1 MPTRVFY
8 NTSPYGFQHQPP
20 PPQPQIQPPQPQP
33 QMTYFNTNHMYDHMI
48 PTQIQHPHVHAYIP
62 YPNHLY
68 SHQNQQN
75 VYRDPSSHAYPF
87 VHISNNNNNNNN
99 NNATNQTTYYHDQY
113 QQPNNNTQMAFQN
126 NGAFYQN
133 PLHAYHQMA
142 LLQAQ
147 YYNLN
152 YANQYYKNTTN
163 TAYTNVS
170 PVPPAS
176 NATAGK
182 IEILKPNKEIVYH
195 KIPEFKTVRKRLPT
209 ESTRRSHREKTSKA
223 GLERNQRS
231 QSAMASIGV
240 ASPEKTKTV
249 EKKNANLTKINEL
262 KEIKKKMEKLEE
274 ISAKDSDERKKQKL
288 DILRKLRNRKNYENF
303 NIYINELP
311 FTEEEKKQKNTIN
324 AVTTSKGEHSDESG
338 LGDID
343 IKSKNSS
350 SSKFSQ
356 SESSDS
362 SAHPEPQTT
371 ITPAKKII
379 PIINHNSKPVM
390 PQIKSLLPNE
400 KHQERKQSKSR
411 MNTDLLKPEMTTV
424 PQEPSKLVIKQKF
437 KFLGIFNAN
446 PEVNAWIL
454 K

>member
-8 NTSPYGFQHQPP
+8 NTSPYGFQHQAPP
-20 PPQPQIQPPQPQP
+20 VPQPQIQTPQPQP
-33 QMTYFNTNHMYDHMI
+33 QMTYFNTNHMYDHMM
-48 PTQIQHPHVHAYIP
+48 PTQIQHQHVHAYMP
-62 YPNHLY
+62 YPNHHY

-75 VYRDPSSHAYPF
+75 IYRDPPGHAYPF
-87 VHISNNNNNNNN
+87 VHNNNNP
-99 NNATNQTTYYHDQY
+99 NQTTYYHDQY
-113 QQPNNNTQMAFQN
+113 QQPNNNNAHMAFQN

-152 YANQYYKNTTN
+152 YANQYYKNT
-163 TAYTNVS
+163 AYTNVS
-170 PVPPAS
+170 PVPPPS
-176 NATAGK
+176 NATTGK
-182 IEILKPNKEIVYH
+182 IEIPKPNKEIVYH
-195 KIPEFKTVRKRLPT
+195 KIPEFKTVRKRMPT
-209 ESTRRSHREKTSKA
+209 ESSRRSHREKTSKA
-223 GLERNQRS
+223 GLERMRS
-231 QSAMASIGV
+231 QSAMASIGGV
-240 ASPEKTKTV
+240 SPEKTKTV

-311 FTEEEKKQKNTIN
+311 FTEEEKKQKNTIK
-324 AVTTSKGEHSDESG
+324 AVTPFKGDHSDESG

-371 ITPAKKII
+371 TPAPAKKII

-390 PQIKSLLPNE
+390 PQIKSLLPSE
-400 KHQERKQSKSR
+400 KHQVRKQIKSR

-446 PEVNAWIL
+446 PEVNTCIL
-454 K
+454 KTTYLYSH